1 MSIIH
6 EALKKAQADLEKQEN
21 HGLTKMY
28 EDLHRPSPQ
37 RQESS
42 TIIAPSKP
50 SPTPTKS
57 WLKII
62 LTSTC
67 IFFLSLSVLFGIFI
81 YLTTESIKPPVPTPQ
96 NTTPNAI
103 QPQFSKDKALPK
115 PTEKN
120 PLILSGT
127 MMTGDKWVALINN
140 EIYEVGETVEGK
152 RILDI
157 TLEKVELR
165 DGANTLILKVS
176 K

>member
-28 EDLHRPSPQ
+28 EDLHRPSPKSK
-37 RQESS
+37 ESS
-42 TIIAPSKP
+42 TITAPSKP

-57 WLKII
+57 WLKIP
-62 LTSTC
+62 LTLVC
-67 IFFLSLSVLFGIFI
+67 AFALAMVALLGIF
-81 YLTTESIKPPVPTPQ
+81 LHLANKPLPLVPTPQ
-96 NTTPNAI
+96 NTPPNTT

-115 PTEKN
+115 PTQEN

-140 EIYEVGETVEGK
+140 EIYEVGETVDGK
-152 RILDI
+152 KIININLDKVEIQDGEKII
-157 TLEKVELR
+157 TLS
-165 DGANTLILKVS
+165 TLK
-176 K
+176 